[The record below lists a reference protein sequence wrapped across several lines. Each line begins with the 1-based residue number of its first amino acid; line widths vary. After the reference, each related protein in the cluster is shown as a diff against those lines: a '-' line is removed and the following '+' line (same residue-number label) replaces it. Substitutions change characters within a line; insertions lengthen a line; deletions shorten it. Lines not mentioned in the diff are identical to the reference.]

1 MGTIERLKESDR
13 LWFGWVVPSIRD
25 WYPGSF
31 ESTLGTDLDMQN
43 GIDYIYTHNDTRIT
57 ISARLWKS
65 HPYQHFSMRYRRSI
79 YPEMGLEIDS
89 RLRAIKNGEEISD
102 LTMEG
107 FLYKGKLYMGI
118 INTHTLY
125 TAIDGMVP
133 FLSEFYVQ
141 NTGPKDITTF
151 KRAPFDLFHPED
163 ISKII
168 TPVIGCET

>member
-1 MGTIERLKESDR
+1 
-13 LWFGWVVPSIRD
+13 
-25 WYPGSF
+25 
-31 ESTLGTDLDMQN
+31 
-43 GIDYIYTHNDTRIT
+43 
-57 ISARLWKS
+57 
-65 HPYQHFSMRYRRSI
+65 MRYRRSI

-107 FLYKGKLYMGI
+107 FLYRGKLYMGI

-141 NTGPKDITTF
+141 NTGPNDLTTF
-151 KRAPFDLFHPED
+151 KRAPFNLFNPED
-163 ISKII
+163 ICKM
-168 TPVIGCET
+168 